1 MLKFKILS
9 FFLTFSVVGFSQQSG
24 NWCGTDRILQQ
35 LKASNPGFEN
45 SMHKSMLKAAAN
57 SGAQFGYQKS
67 IITVPVVVHI
77 IHDNGIG
84 NLSEEQIQSALDIL
98 NTDYNRLNADTAS
111 TRNTINA
118 PFKPQAGVMNIEFK
132 LAKIDP
138 NGNCTN
144 GIVRVNAP
152 GLTNNANDDCK
163 YTSNGG
169 SDQWPMDKYLNI
181 WVVNSIENDDP
192 SGIILGY
199 AYLPYWPNGANY
211 GILIRSDTFGNIEM
225 ATGSDGRT
233 LTHEMGHLLGLQH
246 IFDAG
251 WSGATGCHTNDCAQ
265 NGDYC
270 CDTPPQQEPNWS
282 CSQTW
287 NSCPDVPLNDDY
299 GFDAF
304 DQIENYMSYNYCQNM
319 FSRDQVAIM
328 QQNFID
334 ISFMS
339 SWITAQNNIETGVND
354 PDVLCKAD
362 FEASKTV
369 ICGGDSLQL
378 IDRSFQSPTN
388 WNWTISP
395 GIANIDWAFV
405 NGTTAISQ
413 DPTIQFFT
421 QGVYQVSLEAT
432 DGNLSD
438 TETKTQFITVLPAAQ
453 TIPFWEGFENITTF
467 ANSQNW
473 VVFNPGGNNGF
484 EIDQQVGHTGSHSAK
499 LMNFGEIS
507 ANSDELIFS
516 PVDLSVVNPL
526 TETVTLSF
534 RYAYRKRFSATDEWL
549 KVFITKNCG
558 DNWIQRKS
566 LHGVTLS
573 TEVFPTSWTPSNQ
586 SDWVTAHMTNI
597 TSDFFVDNFR
607 FKFEFEGNNGNNF
620 FLDDINIY
628 KGSPS
633 NTIVLGLAEV
643 GEIEELA
650 VFPNPAEEE
659 LNLRFAIGE
668 AQDVIIQIQD
678 VSGKIAQ
685 THQINAQ
692 IGSNLVMMGTKEL
705 AAGMYMLSVKIGPV
719 QKTVQFIKK

>member
-1 MLKFKILS
+1 MLKFKFLS
-9 FFLTFSVVGFSQQSG
+9 LFLALAVVSFSQQTG
-24 NWCGTDRILQQ
+24 NWCGTDQILQQ
-35 LKASNPGFEN
+35 LKTNNPGFET
-45 SMHKSMLKAAAN
+45 SMHKSMLKATVN
-57 SGAQFGYQKS
+57 SGAQFGSQKS

-98 NTDYNRLNADTAS
+98 NADYNRLNADTSS

-118 PFKPQAGVMNIEFK
+118 PFKPQAGIMNIEFK

-152 GLTNNANDDCK
+152 GLTNNADDDCK
-163 YTSNGG
+163 YSSNGG

-181 WVVNSIENDDP
+181 WVVNSIQNDDAA
-192 SGIILGY
+192 GIILGY

-225 ATGSDGRT
+225 AAGSDGRT

-251 WSGATGCHTNDCAQ
+251 WSGSTGCHTNDCGQ

-270 CDTPPQQEPNWS
+270 CDTPPQLEPNWS

-328 QQNFID
+328 QQNFVD

-339 SWITAQNNIETGVND
+339 NWITAQNNIETGVND
-354 PDVLCKAD
+354 TEVLCKAD

-378 IDRSFQSPTN
+378 IDRSFHGPTN
-388 WNWTISP
+388 WNWAITP
-395 GIANIDWAFV
+395 GIANIDWAFI
-405 NGTTAISQ
+405 NGTTAVSQ
-413 DPTIQFFT
+413 DPIIQFFT
-421 QGVYQVSLEAT
+421 QGLYQVSLLVS
-432 DGNLSD
+432 DGVLSD
-438 TETKTQFITVLPAAQ
+438 TETKTQFISVLPAAQ
-453 TIPFWEGFENITTF
+453 SIPFWEGFENITTF
-467 ANSQNW
+467 ANSPNW

-484 EIDQQVGHTGSHSAK
+484 EIDQQVGHTGTHSAK

-516 PVDLSVVNPL
+516 PIDLSVVNPI

-534 RYAYRKRFSATDEWL
+534 RYAYRKRISTTDEWL

-558 DNWIQRKS
+558 DNWVQRKT
-566 LHGVTLS
+566 LHGNTLS
-573 TEVFPTSWTPSNQ
+573 TQSFSTSWAPTSQ
-586 SDWVTAHMTNI
+586 SEWITTHMTNI
-597 TSDFFVDNFR
+597 TSDYFVDNFR
-607 FKFEFEGNNGNNF
+607 FKFEFEGNEGNNF

-633 NTIVLGLAEV
+633 NSIVLGLAEI

-650 VFPNPAEEE
+650 VFPNPAEDEV
-659 LNLRFAIGE
+659 NLRFAIGE

-685 THQINAQ
+685 THKVNAQ

-705 AAGMYMLSVKIGPV
+705 AAGMYMLTIKIGQT
-719 QKTVQFIKK
+719 QKTVQFIKN

>member
-1 MLKFKILS
+1 MLKFKFLS
-9 FFLTFSVVGFSQQSG
+9 FFLAFSVVGFSQQSG
-24 NWCGTDRILQQ
+24 NWCGTDQILQQ

-57 SGAQFGYQKS
+57 SGAHFGYQKS

-98 NTDYNRLNADTAS
+98 NTDYNRLNADTSS

-668 AQDVIIQIQD
+668 AQDVIIQIQA